1 MSEAVSD
8 IAARLASNHPAVDDV
23 GVGLAGKDI
32 ATDCHTHYESNN
44 PKTLNHGCLP
54 ELAFAFP
61 AHAGH

>member
-8 IAARLASNHPAVDDV
+8 VAARLASNHLAVDDV

-32 ATDCHTHYESNN
+32 SADCHTYYESNN
-44 PKTLNHGCLP
+44 PKTLNHGYLLA
-54 ELAFAFP
+54 LAFAFP